1 MDTPTI
7 NGNGHVRPVPNDYEM
22 LKNWFGVIRHAN
34 SIIIHGSLQY
44 VTITAF
50 IDEEGKPQLW
60 GGVDTCA
67 LFPRARGATF
77 TDGGSVVK

>member
-7 NGNGHVRPVPNDYEM
+7 GGNGHVRPVPQDYEM
-22 LKNWFGVIRHAN
+22 LKHWFGVIRHAN

-50 IDEEGKPQLW
+50 IDEEG
-60 GGVDTCA
+60 
-67 LFPRARGATF
+67 
-77 TDGGSVVK
+77 